1 MQVKRKF
8 SKSTKLK
15 KSKDD
20 TGLETRKQLLQ
31 KWKER
36 QERLAEDLMEIEE
49 EEEPPETMALNDTN
63 NQQQITMKSDG
74 KYSTGIFP
82 QVTRV

>member
-8 SKSTKLK
+8 SKSTRLK
-15 KSKDD
+15 KSTDNS
-20 TGLETRKQLLQ
+20 LETRKQLLQ

-36 QERLAEDLMEIEE
+36 QERLAEDVMEIEE
-49 EEEPPETMALNDTN
+49 EEEPESMALNDTN